1 MASPRPIAR
10 SHRIPSELAA
20 PVVEGL
26 ARQLGADELAAKAA
40 SAAVASGRFRV
51 ALAFT
56 RDDGTPLTA
65 ADLEALRA
73 FAPGGVPAAEAPPV
87 SRAPAAKKPSKRAA
101 KKASKRAA

>member
-10 SHRIPSELAA
+10 SQRIPSELAA

-51 ALAFT
+51 AIAFT
-56 RDDGTPLTA
+56 REDGTPLTS

-73 FAPGGVPAAEAPPV
+73 FAPGGVPVAEQPA
-87 SRAPAAKKPSKRAA
+87 APAKPKKPAARARKRAA
-101 KKASKRAA
+101 